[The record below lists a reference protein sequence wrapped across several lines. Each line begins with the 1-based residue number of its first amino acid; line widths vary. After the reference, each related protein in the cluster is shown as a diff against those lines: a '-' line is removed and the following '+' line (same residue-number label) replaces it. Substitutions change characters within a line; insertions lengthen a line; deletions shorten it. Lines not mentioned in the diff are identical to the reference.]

1 MVDENFRASFIF
13 DNPSVPFEQ
22 GRNNFLGSRFIDWG
36 ADRATTARLQ
46 NLRVSDILP
55 AVGNPPSW
63 EEFRDRTGIDIP
75 LQKFTVL
82 KRACTSLEHRAIK
95 EISYQKKCESIE
107 HWCNGKKQLSRKIRL
122 ILEGDLI
129 DEIPHNIRKFAE
141 NTETI
146 INLNQSRTLNGL
158 WGNKFFDNGMKTFL
172 FKLFN
177 NTLGYNYMVAN
188 FVRNINKDCSFC
200 ILNGIGIE
208 TRETPLHLFFDCPSV
223 EPVIKT
229 FYNWLWSTH
238 DVEHVSRQE
247 FFVTP
252 NTGNLVDDKVLIIV
266 NCIVKKYIWDC
277 KQKHCTPN
285 FPDIRTVAIGH
296 IQTYQRLDKKFA
308 GNLMRA
314 SFYANIIQEP

>member
-1 MVDENFRASFIF
+1 
-13 DNPSVPFEQ
+13 
-22 GRNNFLGSRFIDWG
+22 
-36 ADRATTARLQ
+36 
-46 NLRVSDILP
+46 
-55 AVGNPPSW
+55 
-63 EEFRDRTGIDIP
+63 
-75 LQKFTVL
+75 
-82 KRACTSLEHRAIK
+82 
-95 EISYQKKCESIE
+95 
-107 HWCNGKKQLSRKIRL
+107 
-122 ILEGDLI
+122 
-129 DEIPHNIRKFAE
+129 
-141 NTETI
+141 
-146 INLNQSRTLNGL
+146 
-158 WGNKFFDNGMKTFL
+158 
-172 FKLFN
+172 
-177 NTLGYNYMVAN
+177 MVAN
-188 FVRNINKDCSFC
+188 FVRNITKDCSFC

-229 FYNWLWSTH
+229 FYNWLWNTL

-277 KQKHCTPN
+277 KQKHCIPN
-285 FPDIRTVAIGH
+285 FPDLRTVVIGH